1 MFTGPRR
8 PRGGSDARVTR
19 PSAVHRFGEG
29 QLSALT
35 ADRESRSDLGLFFG
49 ATFGFS
55 WLMWA
60 LALAAGGRIDQT
72 TPYVLFVVGAFGPTL
87 VAAALWLAGRR
98 RPRGRRPFR
107 HVHRWLPAALLLGA
121 APALTAALLTG
132 SFDLQAAGQQVSV
145 LGGPLAVVGFALFTG
160 PLSEEFGWRGY
171 AQPRLRRTLSPYA
184 TSLVLGLAWGL
195 WHLPLFLLAGTSQSE
210 LGLFSWQALLFFVGW
225 VPVSYTIWT
234 VSERLRGGVA
244 AAVVAHAAVNT
255 ADGLFPAAS
264 PAGVLIGTAAATGTA
279 IALAALNGR
288 SHRRDATGVACST
301 APSR

>member
-29 QLSALT
+29 QLSAFT

-60 LALAAGGRIDQT
+60 MALAAGGRIDQT

-132 SFDLQAAGQQVSV
+132 SFDLQAAGQQVSA

-234 VSERLRGGVA
+234 VSERLRGG
-244 AAVVAHAAVNT
+244 
-255 ADGLFPAAS
+255 PR
-264 PAGVLIGTAAATGTA
+264 P
-279 IALAALNGR
+279 
-288 SHRRDATGVACST
+288 
-301 APSR
+301 PSRRTPPSTPPTGSSPPRRQPAC

>member
-29 QLSALT
+29 QLSAFT

-60 LALAAGGRIDQT
+60 MALAAGGRIDQT

-132 SFDLQAAGQQVSV
+132 SFDLQAAGQQGVGAGWPARGRRVRAVHRSAV
-145 LGGPLAVVGFALFTG
+145 GGVRVAGLRAAPAATHALAVRDVAG
-160 PLSEEFGWRGY
+160 PRPGLGAVAPAAVPARRHLPVRARSVQLAG
-171 AQPRLRRTLSPYA
+171 AAVLRR
-184 TSLVLGLAWGL
+184 VG
-195 WHLPLFLLAGTSQSE
+195 AGE
-210 LGLFSWQALLFFVGW
+210 LHDLDGVRT
-225 VPVSYTIWT
+225 PP
-234 VSERLRGGVA
+234 RRRRG
-244 AAVVAHAAVNT
+244 
-255 ADGLFPAAS
+255 
-264 PAGVLIGTAAATGTA
+264 
-279 IALAALNGR
+279 
-288 SHRRDATGVACST
+288 RRQRRRRECCTC
-301 APSR
+301 R

>member
-1 MFTGPRR
+1 
-8 PRGGSDARVTR
+8 
-19 PSAVHRFGEG
+19 
-29 QLSALT
+29 
-35 ADRESRSDLGLFFG
+35 
-49 ATFGFS
+49 
-55 WLMWA
+55 MWA
-60 LALAAGGRIDQT
+60 MALAAGGRIDQT

-132 SFDLQAAGQQVSV
+132 SFDLQAAGQQVSA

-244 AAVVAHAAVNT
+244 AAVNAADGNAAHAADRTRPGRAPMGSSRRCV
-255 ADGLFPAAS
+255 
-264 PAGVLIGTAAATGTA
+264 ATG
-279 IALAALNGR
+279 L
-288 SHRRDATGVACST
+288 CSLIW
-301 APSR
+301 PRVPRLS